1 MYVHAGT
8 CIQVHKYGNQRTTL
22 DAISSPYLFIF
33 ILFYLLLRE
42 LLPRTQPLGYVYWP
56 STLSLP
62 P

>member
-8 CIQVHKYGNQRTTL
+8 YIQVPKYENQRTTL
-22 DAISSPYLFIF
+22 DATSSPYLFIF
-33 ILFYLLLRE
+33 ILFCLLLRE
-42 LLPRTQPLGYVYWP
+42 LLPRTQPLGYAYWP